1 MQTGARRKLLQ
12 GPAALKPLAFGKSS
26 LPIISARDIISA
38 RYITKIGILIPTKHG
53 DDGFRNFGGA
63 LFINAAYIDLEV
75 VIAAKTSLVGA
86 ELEFYMASLVFGSV
100 ICKVL

>member
-12 GPAALKPLAFGKSS
+12 GPAALKPLTFGKGS

-38 RYITKIGILIPTKHG
+38 RYIKIGILIPTKHG
-53 DDGFRNFGGA
+53 DNGFRNFGGA
-63 LFINAAYIDLEV
+63 LFINAAYVDLEV